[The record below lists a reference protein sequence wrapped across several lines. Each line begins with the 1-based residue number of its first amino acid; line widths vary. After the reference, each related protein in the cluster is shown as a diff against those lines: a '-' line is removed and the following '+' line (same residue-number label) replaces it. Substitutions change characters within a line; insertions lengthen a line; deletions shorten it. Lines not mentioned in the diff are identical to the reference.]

1 MFNVTSNGFDIQQT
15 KSSAKIFDQSSN
27 WEITLKELT
36 IEEIEKKRNNL
47 SIKKASQNE
56 DIATRMFKEN
66 VDIFPNYLCQSI
78 NTMFKSSIF
87 SKNLKMAFNFN
98 FKTCFHTFNFIIFQ
112 RIIFT
117 QMSAFFES
125 VFFKIL
131 LQISERL

>member
-56 DIATRMFKEN
+56 DIAT
-66 VDIFPNYLCQSI
+66 
-78 NTMFKSSIF
+78 
-87 SKNLKMAFNFN
+87 
-98 FKTCFHTFNFIIFQ
+98 IIFIFIFIYFF
-112 RIIFT
+112 RIIC
-117 QMSAFFES
+117 
-125 VFFKIL
+125 VKVLIL
-131 LQISERL
+131 CSNHQSFPIP